1 VTSPSFPRRG
11 TARRAR
17 SAAAR
22 VAVRTA
28 LALSLSSAP
37 TLSSPK
43 PPDHPR
49 WAVLVASDNRSWYID
64 EPICNS
70 QEYFSFSGAPQRFDY
85 DHELS
90 QKTPSEI
97 KDKVYSQPLGGAPG
111 YPVRQINHVINGN
124 ELTIKM
130 ILIQRKP
137 NEFCEIYHQQ
147 LSPDMVSAEP
157 AYLVQVGPE
166 TILAS
171 TDPWTGN
178 SGQRQDVYWTFD
190 KDGPLWLD
198 VDSKVE
204 EALKEFRPKEFIIMG
219 GGGFDIRTL
228 TYGMPLWKP
237 SDPHCCP
244 TGGSIEIKFALKD
257 HQLVVVSQSYKE
269 N

>member
-1 VTSPSFPRRG
+1 MRVYG
-11 TARRAR
+11 AG
-17 SAAAR
+17 R
-22 VAVRTA
+22 VALRTA
-28 LALSLSSAP
+28 LVLGLSSTLAP
-37 TLSSPK
+37 SSPK

-49 WAVLVASDNRSWYID
+49 WAVIAASDNRSWYID

-70 QEYFSFSGAPQRFDY
+70 QEFFSFSGAPQRFDY

-90 QKTPSEI
+90 RKNPAEL
-97 KDKVYSQPLGGAPG
+97 KDKVFAQPLGGAPG
-111 YPVRQINHVINGN
+111 YAVEEVDHVINGN

-130 ILIQRKP
+130 LLVMRKP
-137 NEFCEIYHQQ
+137 GEFCEIYHQQ
-147 LSPDMVSAEP
+147 MSPAMISVEP
-157 AYLVQVGPE
+157 AYLVRFGDQTV
-166 TILAS
+166 LAS
-171 TDPWTGN
+171 TDPWAGN

-219 GGGFDIRTL
+219 GGGFDVRTL

-237 SDPHCCP
+237 KDPHCCP

-257 HQLVVVSQSYKE
+257 HQLTVVSHSYKK